1 MTTMN
6 INDVK
11 LTDAEKQAIIDT
23 DFDAFEPFDSEFHEP
38 VWVPAITAVENLRRA
53 DGSPFT
59 YNSLY
64 GLIRHNSIHTRK
76 AETMGSRACIMVDMK
91 EIMDYCK
98 GSRIGKLEI
107 IY

>member
-1 MTTMN
+1 MITMN

-11 LTDAEKQAIIDT
+11 LTDAEKQAIINT
-23 DFDAFEPFDSEFHEP
+23 DFDVFEPFDGEFHEP
-38 VWVPAITAVENLRRA
+38 VWVPAITAIENLRRA
-53 DGSPFT
+53 DGSSFT
-59 YNSLY
+59 YNNLY
-64 GLIRHNSIHTRK
+64 GLIRHNSIHTHK

-98 GSRIGKLEI
+98 NSRIGKLEV